1 MFTEC
6 ITLSFDANFSPFS
19 LAKSPPHN
27 LQIIAYIMVCLNARC
42 YPTVFGCKLYSAHV
56 WMKPRFLL
64 LEITLAWK
72 WQIASL
78 TFQRVICDRTII
90 KTINSVIAKY
100 RDLSVS
106 QISRYFAQPC
116 PIIVNYF
123 QKVEYHKCCTTW
135 SFSGLNCL
143 YFQTFSLN
151 KTNLDREQTLPS
163 MKGFP
168 QPQKSPRKEFCH
180 THLQQDQLLRM
191 GCFLFLW
198 LYSNCNITELLV
210 ALNDSCVCSHTCQE
224 ECFALDNTV
233 KW

>member
-1 MFTEC
+1 
-6 ITLSFDANFSPFS
+6 
-19 LAKSPPHN
+19 
-27 LQIIAYIMVCLNARC
+27 MVCLNAQC

-64 LEITLAWK
+64 LAITLAWK

-100 RDLSVS
+100 HDLSVS

-116 PIIVNYF
+116 PIIVNYL

-143 YFQTFSLN
+143 YFPNIFIEQNQSWLWTDFAKYETFSTTS
-151 KTNLDREQTLPS
+151 KIPSKGILPHPPTTGS
-163 MKGFP
+163 VNANGLLSFP
-168 QPQKSPRKEFCH
+168 L
-180 THLQQDQLLRM
+180 T
-191 GCFLFLW
+191 
-198 LYSNCNITELLV
+198 
-210 ALNDSCVCSHTCQE
+210 A
-224 ECFALDNTV
+224 
-233 KW
+233 

>member
-1 MFTEC
+1 
-6 ITLSFDANFSPFS
+6 
-19 LAKSPPHN
+19 
-27 LQIIAYIMVCLNARC
+27 MVCLYAQC
-42 YPTVFGCKLYSAHV
+42 HPTVFGCKLYSAHV

-64 LEITLAWK
+64 LAITLAWK

-116 PIIVNYF
+116 PIIVNYL

-143 YFQTFSLN
+143 YFPNIFIEQNRSWLWTDFAKYERFS
-151 KTNLDREQTLPS
+151 T
-163 MKGFP
+163 
-168 QPQKSPRKEFCH
+168 PQKSPRKEFCR
-180 THLQQDQLLRM
+180 THLQQDQLMRM